1 MDAGKILY
9 AKHEG
14 LYTLKFVGRIGYTSN
29 WAFPLS
35 KSLQLFIDQ
44 MAREKDYEYVLIDL
58 SEATGIDSTN
68 LGLLAEIAKMMIRKF
83 DSKATIISTNRT
95 VTRTLKTVGF
105 NALFT
110 IVDRPADF
118 DAPMLE
124 LPPVPDSEMNVAR
137 MILKAHKTLCELNDD
152 NQLRFQNIVDALESE
167 IIRKEAARKAVLE
180 RGRNLPTD

>member
-1 MDAGKILY
+1 MEAGKILY
-9 AKHEG
+9 IKHEG

-29 WAFPLS
+29 WTFPLS
-35 KSLQLFIDQ
+35 KSLQIFIDR

-95 VTRTLKTVGF
+95 VTRTLRTVGF

-110 IVDRPADF
+110 IVDQPANLET
-118 DAPMLE
+118 PMQE
-124 LPPVPDSEMNVAR
+124 LPPAADSEINVAR
-137 MILKAHKTLCELNDD
+137 MILKAHKTLCELNDE
-152 NQLRFQNIVDALESE
+152 NKVRFKNIVEALESE
-167 IIRKEAARKAVLE
+167 IIRKEA
-180 RGRNLPTD
+180 RGAASGEDPGEAPVV